1 MTHTPAPAP
10 AGRTQKIWRDGQL
23 VNWEDATIH
32 VMSHVVHYGS
42 SVFEGVRCY
51 ETPSGGAIFRAREHM
66 RRLHDSCRIYRIR
79 LPYSIDDLVQAM
91 VDTVVGNDLK
101 ECYIR
106 PLVVRTGE
114 QMGVYGAGVP
124 VETFIIAWKWG
135 TYLGHD
141 GVMNGVDVR
150 VSSWRRAAPDTFP
163 TMAKA
168 GGNYLN
174 SQLTKMEAKE
184 DKYAE
189 GIMLDSFG
197 YVSEGSGENLFAI
210 RDGCLYT
217 APLAAGILQGIT
229 RDSVVTIARDLGVQ
243 IREQVLPREFLYVA
257 DELFFCGT
265 AAEIT
270 PIRSVDRIAV
280 GDGKPGP
287 LTQRIQREYLGIA
300 KGTIAD
306 RHGWLTSVAEPAVAA
321 R

>member
-1 MTHTPAPAP
+1 
-10 AGRTQKIWRDGQL
+10 
-23 VNWEDATIH
+23 
-32 VMSHVVHYGS
+32 
-42 SVFEGVRCY
+42 
-51 ETPSGGAIFRAREHM
+51 M
-66 RRLHDSCRIYRIR
+66 RRLHDSCKIYRIR
-79 LPYSIDDLVQAM
+79 LEYSIDDLVQAM
-91 VDTVVGNDLK
+91 VDTVAGNDLK

-124 VETFIIAWKWG
+124 VEMFIIAWKWG
-135 TYLGHD
+135 TYLGHE
-141 GVMNGVDVR
+141 GVTNGVDVR

-217 APLAAGILQGIT
+217 APLSAGILQGIT

-270 PIRSVDRIAV
+270 PIRSVDRIPV
-280 GDGKPGP
+280 GEGKPGP

-300 KGTIAD
+300 KGRIAD
-306 RHGWLTSVAEPAVAA
+306 RHNWLTPVAEPAVAT